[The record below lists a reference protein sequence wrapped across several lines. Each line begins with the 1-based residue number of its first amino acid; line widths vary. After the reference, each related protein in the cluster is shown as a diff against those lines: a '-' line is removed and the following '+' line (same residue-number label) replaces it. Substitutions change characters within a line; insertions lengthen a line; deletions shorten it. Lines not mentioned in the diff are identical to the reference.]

1 MKATTIIF
9 PIALMAMLPL
19 ATIAQQAPATPA
31 APAAPVATEAK
42 PADANVREINAAL
55 TEMAAQFNATI
66 KLDPALKAVVKPAMD
81 SKTFEEALTTTLKP
95 LENVK
100 WRKVYLRDKMA
111 VPDAPKLVAMVRAMM
126 TMEASGIMMQEES
139 GTKVTSYVKGAD
151 VPVGYQSQLPKMTP
165 AFQARPIYVVFTNL
179 TTVRDLNQVVSEMN
193 STNAGQASPQLV
205 GTAAASL
212 MSSLGNMSADERT
225 QAGKSIM
232 NAMVSLDSKTRVQF
246 FSGLFGSLRNMTPEE
261 RTNLGNTFRSDR
273 QTAKDL
279 GIRMGGPR
287 FGGPGRGGPR
297 GGGAPVGGVQPRNNG
312 AGEGSK
318 GNKL

>member
-1 MKATTIIF
+1 MKATRF
-9 PIALMAMLPL
+9 LLPVALMAMLPL
-19 ATIAQQAPATPA
+19 AAIAQE
-31 APAAPVATEAK
+31 APAATTEPAATEAK
-42 PADANVREINAAL
+42 PAEANVREINAAL
-55 TEMAAQFNATI
+55 TEMAAQFSATI
-66 KLDPALKAVVKPAMD
+66 KLDPALKAVVKPAMG

-126 TMEASGIMMQEES
+126 AMEASGIMMQEES
-139 GTKVTSYVKGAD
+139 GNKITSYVKGYD
-151 VPVGYQSQLPKMTP
+151 VAAGYQAQLPTMTP
-165 AFQARPIYVVFTNL
+165 AFQTRPIYVVFANTN
-179 TTVRDLNQVVSEMN
+179 TVRDLNQVVSEMN

-225 QAGKSIM
+225 QAGKAIM
-232 NAMVSLDSKTRVQF
+232 NAVVSLDSKTRVQF
-246 FSGLFGSLRNMTPEE
+246 FSGLMGSFRNMTPEE
-261 RTNLGNTFRSDR
+261 RSNLGNTFRNDR

-279 GIRMGGPR
+279 GIKMGGPR
-287 FGGPGRGGPR
+287 LGPGMGGPR
-297 GGGAPVGGVQPRNNG
+297 GGGGQPRKNG
-312 AGEGSK
+312 TGGEGAK